1 MGLFKHGVKQVL
13 PCTVSGGSMKAEELD
28 LRRILSFRPKGGT
41 IQFMGHRAMIVDALA
56 MGLLRK
62 ELIEHLG
69 NFAART
75 ILTRFGY
82 AHGWSTADNLCI
94 EYPGLKDD
102 PQTGP
107 ILHML
112 QGILNVAALDVVH
125 EPSFR
130 LAIRNQD
137 SYEAEQHLLHIGIP
151 SDPVCWTLTGYI
163 SGYCS
168 RMQGQEVYCIEHQ
181 CCAMG
186 DAVCHCEVRTREDWG
201 EEIEPHL
208 PFFRADTIDSVLHEV
223 TEKLKKTERDI
234 KVRRSLMDG
243 DLGCC
248 GLTAKSKTMRKTIDL
263 ARRIAKVE
271 SSVVITGESGVG
283 KERIARIIH
292 SESSRALRPFVAIN
306 CSAVTETLLE
316 SEFFGHARGAFT
328 GANRDR
334 IGLFEAANGG
344 TLFLDEVGEISPGMQ
359 AKLLRVLQEKEIRRV
374 GENSSRP
381 VDVRIISAT
390 NRDLANEV
398 SAGRFREDLYYRLCI
413 FELVVPALR
422 ERQEDILLLA
432 RCFLDKSTQKI
443 GKEIIGFQPEV
454 TDRLM
459 QYEWPGNVRQL
470 ENTIEHAVVLCQGK
484 RIGLDDLPKAVRLA
498 QGGGIVAN
506 AIRKI
511 DDLER
516 EQILAAIKLLGGD
529 KTEAAKQLGISLSSL
544 YQKLKRYQT
553 LPL

>member
-1 MGLFKHGVKQVL
+1 
-13 PCTVSGGSMKAEELD
+13 MKATDLD
-28 LRRILSFRPKGGT
+28 LRRVFSFSPKGGT
-41 IQFMGHRAMIVDALA
+41 IQFMGHRALIIDALA

-62 ELIEHLG
+62 ELIDNLG
-69 NFAART
+69 AFSARN
-75 ILTRFGY
+75 ILTRMGY
-82 AHGWSTADNLCI
+82 AHGWATADNLDT
-94 EYPGLKDD
+94 EYPELLRDG
-102 PQTGP
+102 QCGP
-107 ILHML
+107 TLHML
-112 QGILNVAALDVVH
+112 QGVVNVAKCEMTF
-125 EPSFR
+125 EPSFSMS
-130 LAIRNQD
+130 ICWQD
-137 SYEAEQHLLHIGIP
+137 SYEAEQHLLHLGIAHE
-151 SDPVCWTLTGYI
+151 PVCWTLSGYV

-168 RMQGQEVYCIEHQ
+168 RMLRHEIYCIESK
-181 CCAMG
+181 CSAMG
-186 DAVCHCEVRTREDWG
+186 DTVCQSETRTREAWG
-201 EEIEPHL
+201 DAIESHL
-208 PFFRADTIDSVLHEV
+208 PFYKSDTINAILSEV
-223 TEKLKKTERDI
+223 TAKLVSSEQHMKAGKTLIEGGE
-234 KVRRSLMDG
+234 SS
-243 DLGCC
+243 C
-248 GLTAKSKTMRKTIDL
+248 GLISKSKAMRKAMDL
-263 ARRIAKVE
+263 AKRIAKVE

-292 SESSRALRPFVAIN
+292 SESSRTLRPFVAIN

-374 GENSSRP
+374 GENRSRS

-390 NRDLANEV
+390 NRDLGNEV

-498 QGGGIVAN
+498 QGGGSVAN

-516 EQILAAIKLLGGD
+516 EQILAAVKLLDGD

-553 LPL
+553 LPT

>member
-1 MGLFKHGVKQVL
+1 
-13 PCTVSGGSMKAEELD
+13 MKAVELD
-28 LRRILSFRPKGGT
+28 LRRVLSFSPKGG
-41 IQFMGHRAMIVDALA
+41 IMQFMGNRALIIDAVA

-62 ELIEHLG
+62 ELIDNLG
-69 NFAART
+69 TFSARN
-75 ILTRFGY
+75 ILTRMGY
-82 AHGWSTADNLCI
+82 AHGWATADNLDN
-94 EYPGLKDD
+94 EYPDLLQDT
-102 PQTGP
+102 QCGP
-107 ILHML
+107 TLHML
-112 QGILNVAALDVVH
+112 QGALSVAKCEVVF
-125 EPSFR
+125 EPDFQMFN
-130 LAIRNQD
+130 IWQQ
-137 SYEAEQHLLHIGIP
+137 SYEAEQHLLHLGIAQE
-151 SDPVCWTLTGYI
+151 PVCWMLTGYV

-168 RMQGQEVYCIEHQ
+168 RMLGQEVYCIEDQ
-181 CCAMG
+181 CCAKG
-186 DAVCHCEVRTREDWG
+186 DAVCHNETRTREGWG
-201 EEIEPHL
+201 DLIEPYL
-208 PFFRADTIDSVLHEV
+208 PFFHAESIDSMLHEV
-223 TEKLKKTERDI
+223 TDKLAKSEQQM
-234 KVRRSLMDG
+234 KVRKTLMEG
-243 DLGCC
+243 GESSC
-248 GLTAKSKTMRKTIDL
+248 GLISKSKAMRKAIDL

-344 TLFLDEVGEISPGMQ
+344 TLFLDEVGEISAGMQ

-390 NRDLANEV
+390 NRDLGNEV

-432 RCFLDKSTQKI
+432 RCFLDKSAQKI

-484 RIGLDDLPKAVRLA
+484 RIGLDDLPKAVRSA

-516 EQILAAIKLLGGD
+516 EQILAAVKLLDGD
-529 KTEAAKQLGISLSSL
+529 KTEVAKQLGISLSSL
-544 YQKLKRYQT
+544 YQKLKRYQA
-553 LPL
+553 LPV